1 MWRWFVF
8 GMKMRSMS
16 VLEKM
21 SDEAVARA
29 LIAGHIP
36 LAEGF
41 RMIMASEGFPVHT
54 AHGTCIFLF
63 KGPRGCKVATEFDGS
78 HLHAMKRG
86 PGGLNYAEVWMPAQV
101 GHKLRYGY
109 LLPHGKRVCDPLARC
124 FLYEKG
130 EEVSLLRRP
139 EGMQHL
145 MRWDDFESPQGLK
158 SRSIHVLVPPNA
170 GPYDVLYAHDGQNL
184 FSPQGIC
191 GGWRLCENMRRI
203 GGDFLIV
210 GIWNTPDR
218 LREYTHVSDEF
229 GDGMQESLGRKYAS
243 FVEETLRPFIE
254 RTFDTTGR
262 AGLMGSSLGGLIS
275 LYIASCYPGRYDS
288 VFALSPT
295 TAWGRFSDD
304 HGRTIRD
311 VYERAGHQ
319 NTFIY
324 IDHGGIFPAEG
335 MPDVLDRKVALRD
348 EAGWGS
354 EYDNSCY
361 TFDFVS
367 ALVELG
373 YRQSVDLF
381 YEYIPGALHNEDAWA
396 SRVSHPLRLF
406 MKRHRASDSK
416 S

>member
-1 MWRWFVF
+1 MI
-8 GMKMRSMS
+8 
-16 VLEKM
+16 
-21 SDEAVARA
+21 SDEAVARDM
-29 LIAGHIP
+29 IDGRMP

-41 RMIMASEGFPVHT
+41 RKIMYSGGFPVHT
-54 AHGTCIFLF
+54 SRGTCIFLHN
-63 KGPRGCKVATEFDGS
+63 GARGIRLVTEFDGWQA
-78 HLHAMKRG
+78 HQMKRG
-86 PGGLNYAEVWMPAQV
+86 ANGLHYAELPVSERI
-101 GHKLRYGY
+101 GTRIRYGY
-109 LLPHGKRVCDPLARC
+109 VKHSGKREADPNAR
-124 FLYEKG
+124 FFMYERG
-130 EEVSLLRRP
+130 CEVSFLKRP
-139 EGMQHL
+139 EHMQHL
-145 MRWDDFESPQGLK
+145 MRWDDFESPQGLR
-158 SRSIHVLVPPNA
+158 SRTIHVLVPPND

-191 GGWRLCENMRRI
+191 GGWRLCENMRKV

-218 LREYTHVSDEF
+218 LREYTHVSDLY
-229 GDGMQESLGRKYAS
+229 GDGVQETLGRKYAA
-243 FVEETLRPFIE
+243 FVEETVRPFIE
-254 RTFDTTGR
+254 QTFVTTGR
-262 AGLMGSSLGGLIS
+262 AGVMGSSLGGLIS

-324 IDHGGIFPAEG
+324 IDHGGNFPAEG

-348 EAGWGS
+348 EEGWGS

-381 YEYIPGALHNEDAWA
+381 YEYAPGAPHNEDAWA

-406 MKRHRASDSK
+406 MKHERE
-416 S
+416 

>member
-1 MWRWFVF
+1 MT
-8 GMKMRSMS
+8 
-16 VLEKM
+16 

-29 LIAGHIP
+29 MIDGRMP
-36 LAEGF
+36 VSEGV
-41 RMIMASEGFPVHT
+41 RKIMYSGGFPVHT
-54 AHGTCIFLF
+54 AGGTCIFLHSDAHA
-63 KGPRGCKVATEFDGS
+63 RRVVAECDGWRP
-78 HLHAMKRG
+78 HPMKRG
-86 PGGLNYAEVWMPAQV
+86 ANGLHYAEIPMPEQL
-101 GHKLRYGY
+101 GHKIRYAY
-109 LLPHGKRVCDPLARC
+109 VKRSGKREPDPNARY
-124 FLYEKG
+124 FVYEHG
-130 EEVSLLRRP
+130 GEVSLLHRP
-139 EGMQHL
+139 EHMQHL